1 MMEDDENVGG
11 LEVGNIAVTDLD
23 QMFMLKYLIETIL
36 PADTILDQ
44 GCLKFNGSTYIGTIL
59 FKKIHCNYDNVRILQ
74 QIKEKK
80 Y

>member
-36 PADTILDQ
+36 PADTILD
-44 GCLKFNGSTYIGTIL
+44 
-59 FKKIHCNYDNVRILQ
+59 
-74 QIKEKK
+74 
-80 Y
+80 